1 MQVKRVVAMSVVV
14 KDFEAARPFFEIY
27 LGLHPV
33 AGCARR
39 YRVAGDAPEIELIEV
54 CRARLDPTDPD
65 YAGHHFR
72 HFGFE
77 VASLNGMIQH
87 SLDHG
92 VRVFQIDAEGNEN
105 EITRPGQDLS
115 GMLEQVLFVRDPDN
129 NLWEFAERGRS
140 TPILFEK

>member
-1 MQVKRVVAMSVVV
+1 MQVKRVVGMSVVV
-14 KDFEAARPFFEIY
+14 KDFEAARHFFEGY

-33 AGCARR
+33 AGCSRT
-39 YRVAGDAPEIELIEV
+39 YRVAGDAPQIELIEV
-54 CRARLDPTDPD
+54 DQARLDPTDSD

-77 VASLNGMIQH
+77 VASLDDMIQH
-87 SLDHG
+87 SRDHG
-92 VRVFQIDAEGNEN
+92 VRVFQVDAEGNEA

-115 GMLEQVLFVRDPDN
+115 GMSEQVLFVRDPDN